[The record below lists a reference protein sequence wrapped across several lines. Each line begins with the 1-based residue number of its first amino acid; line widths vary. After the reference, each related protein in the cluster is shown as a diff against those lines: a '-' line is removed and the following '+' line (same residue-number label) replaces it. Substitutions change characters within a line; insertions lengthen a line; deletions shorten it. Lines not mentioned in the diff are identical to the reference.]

1 MMWRVEVHHD
11 GTVDYLTLGG
21 GSVYSTIEEAAAAYA
36 EAHAIHPMVTYK
48 IAPHQCSCPSESAV
62 ADLRD
67 MLLKAYA
74 QRDEAYTQRDEAN
87 RQREEALASALRTDT
102 MRSDVENACADR
114 IAALAARDEAVAKVA
129 ELSAQVET
137 QLKALGICDQWIR
150 ERDVRIE
157 AQLESAR
164 EIERRLASTEARLAD
179 SEAVSRGLAD
189 LVKGT
194 EEHATPSLR
203 GLLRRWAS
211 GQPEPAL
218 RVVDAHARAARLL
231 EELRVVEGERDR
243 LRGEVRALHAAAV
256 EADLAN
262 YKDERPALYEEVARL
277 RGLVEE
283 RDAALLAL
291 LSETASTGY
300 DPGQLLWNELHE
312 GDSTTTWSTTTADRE
327 RYARAENFVRRWG
340 YLDMHAD
347 RARLMK
353 QIAELRELLM
363 ASGGEVGRLRCAFSE
378 QELKIANLTD
388 IANRRPL
395 MSSDEA
401 ALRAEI
407 ERLRA
412 ALGENTAARAGAPT
426 PAGKRVWACKAVW
439 GIESELPAGADQP
452 MREAVKDAFFKLT
465 GRWPD
470 TLFSGWGGQ
479 LTDAELRCV
488 KESEGRQAQYSTE
501 ASRH

>member
-87 RQREEALASALRTDT
+87 RQRDEALASALRTDT

-114 IAALAARDEAVAKVA
+114 VAALAARDEAIAKVA

-150 ERDVRIE
+150 ERNSAIAGLKSELTLRT
-157 AQLESAR
+157 ASLE
-164 EIERRLASTEARLAD
+164 TRLAD
-179 SEAVSRGLAD
+179 GEEVRRD
-189 LVKGT
+189 LVFQLIAKRRT
-194 EEHATPSLR
+194 Q
-203 GLLRRWAS
+203 LLSRFF
-211 GQPEPAL
+211 PNH
-218 RVVDAHARAARLL
+218 VDADSPHERVARAARLL
-231 EELRVVEGERDR
+231 EELRAVESERDC
-243 LRGEVRALHAAAV
+243 LRGEVEALRAAAG
-256 EADLAN
+256 EAGLAN
-262 YKDERPALYEEVARL
+262 YREERPALYAEVARL

-283 RDAALLAL
+283 RDT
-291 LSETASTGY
+291 ETASTGF

-347 RARLMK
+347 RARLME
-353 QIAELRELLM
+353 QIAELRKQWM
-363 ASGGEVGRLRCAFSE
+363 ASGGEVGRLRCALSE
-378 QELKIANLTD
+378 QERKIVNLTD

-412 ALGENTAARAGAPT
+412 ALGETVAATTGAPT

-439 GIESELPAGADQP
+439 GIDSELSAGCDQP
-452 MREAVKDAFFKLT
+452 MREAVKDAFFKVT

-470 TLFSGWGGQ
+470 ALFSGWAGQ
-479 LTDAELRCV
+479 LTEGELRCALRR
-488 KESEGRQAQYSTE
+488 SRSISASTPRSSN
-501 ASRH
+501 APAAPRSPRTRP

>member
-102 MRSDVENACADR
+102 MRSDVENACAYSV
-114 IAALAARDEAVAKVA
+114 AALAARDEAVAKVA

-150 ERDVRIE
+150 ERDSAIAGLKSELTLRTASLETRLVDGEEVRRDFVF
-157 AQLESAR
+157 QLTAK
-164 EIERRLASTEARLAD
+164 RRTQLLSRFFPNHVDAD
-179 SEAVSRGLAD
+179 SPHE
-189 LVKGT
+189 
-194 EEHATPSLR
+194 
-203 GLLRRWAS
+203 
-211 GQPEPAL
+211 
-218 RVVDAHARAARLL
+218 RVARAARLL
-231 EELRVVEGERDR
+231 EELRAVESERDC
-243 LRGEVRALHAAAV
+243 LRGEVEALRAAAV

-291 LSETASTGY
+291 LSETASTGF

-340 YLDMHAD
+340 YLDMHTD
-347 RARLMK
+347 RARLME
-353 QIAELRELLM
+353 QIAELREQLM

-412 ALGENTAARAGAPT
+412 ALGENIAARAGAPT

-479 LTDAELRCV
+479 LTDAELRCA
-488 KESEGRQAQYSTE
+488 KENEGRQAQYSTE